1 MDGSL
6 QEQGAPKEY
15 RGPAERGVGGQGGT
29 RGQDGVR
36 GQGGVRGQ
44 RGGRG
49 QGGMRG
55 QGGGRISRRG
65 FLGAAA
71 GAALLG
77 PGLPSWRRA
86 DPYVLVLGVAQDGG
100 MPQTGCYAPRCDRA
114 RERDLP
120 RYVCSLAIVEPDA
133 GRYYL
138 VDASPDLRQQ
148 MDLID
153 DPGFRA
159 RAQERRPFDGIFL
172 THGHMGHYLGLA
184 HLGREGLGIAPTPC
198 YCSPEM
204 AGFLASN
211 GPWSLLVDEGRLDLR
226 PVEFDRWYEI
236 DDSLS
241 AMATPVPHRPEFSDT
256 VGWTFRGP
264 RRRSLL
270 YLPDIDSW
278 EAWDRDV
285 AEVVRGVDVALLD
298 GSFYSPGEV
307 PGRNIED
314 IPHPMVPHT
323 MDLLQE
329 VARGEN
335 EVVFIHLNNTNPAL
349 EEDSAEA
356 REIASR
362 GFSVATEGQRFG
374 L

>member
-6 QEQGAPKEY
+6 QEQGLPKAY
-15 RGPAERGVGGQGGT
+15 RGPKKYRGPTERGMGE
-29 RGQDGVR
+29 RREVR
-36 GQGGVRGQ
+36 GQGGAGV
-44 RGGRG
+44 
-49 QGGMRG
+49 
-55 QGGGRISRRG
+55 SRRE

-77 PGLPSWRRA
+77 PGLSSWRRA

-114 RERDLP
+114 RERDQP
-120 RYVCSLAIVEPDA
+120 RYVSSLAIVEPDA

-153 DPGFRA
+153 APGFRA

-172 THGHMGHYLGLA
+172 THAHMGHYLGLA

-226 PVEFDRWYEI
+226 PVEFDRWYEV

-264 RRRSLL
+264 SRSLL

-285 AEVVRGVDVALLD
+285 AAVVRGVDVALLD

-329 VARGEN
+329 VARGET
-335 EVVFIHLNNTNPAL
+335 EVAFIHLNNTNPAL
-349 EEDSAEA
+349 DEGSAEA

>member
-6 QEQGAPKEY
+6 QEQG
-15 RGPAERGVGGQGGT
+15 PAERHWTAQE
-29 RGQDGVR
+29 RGMR
-36 GQGGVRGQ
+36 KQGGVRKQG
-44 RGGRG
+44 RRSGPGRVRG
-49 QGGMRG
+49 QVGVPG
-55 QGGGRISRRG
+55 QGSAGVSRRE

-71 GAALLG
+71 GATLLG
-77 PGLPSWRRA
+77 PRLSPWRRA

-114 RERDLP
+114 REREQP

-133 GRYYL
+133 GPYYL

-159 RAQERRPFDGIFL
+159 RAQARRPFDGIFL
-172 THGHMGHYLGLA
+172 THAHMGHYLGLA
-184 HLGREGLGIAPTPC
+184 HLGREGLGLAPTPC

-264 RRRSLL
+264 SRSLL

-298 GSFYSPGEV
+298 ATFYSPGEV

-314 IPHPMVPHT
+314 IPHPMVPHS

-329 VARGEN
+329 VARGER

-349 EEDSAEA
+349 DEASAEA
-356 REIASR
+356 REIVSR

>member
-6 QEQGAPKEY
+6 QEQRPPK
-15 RGPAERGVGGQGGT
+15 RHWAAQER
-29 RGQDGVR
+29 GVR
-36 GQGGVRGQ
+36 GQGRARV
-44 RGGRG
+44 
-49 QGGMRG
+49 QGGAG
-55 QGGGRISRRG
+55 VSRRE

-114 RERDLP
+114 REREQP

-133 GRYYL
+133 GRHYL

-159 RAQERRPFDGIFL
+159 RAQARRPFDGIFL
-172 THGHMGHYLGLA
+172 THAHMGHYLGLA

-264 RRRSLL
+264 SRSLL

-278 EAWDRDV
+278 EEWDRDV

-298 GSFYSPGEV
+298 ASFYSPGRF
-307 PGRNIED
+307 PGGTSRTSRTPWCPTRWICCRRLCGG
-314 IPHPMVPHT
+314 I
-323 MDLLQE
+323 
-329 VARGEN
+329 AR
-335 EVVFIHLNNTNPAL
+335 
-349 EEDSAEA
+349 
-356 REIASR
+356 SR
-362 GFSVATEGQRFG
+362 SST
-374 L
+374 

>member
-1 MDGSL
+1 MDESL
-6 QEQGAPKEY
+6 QGRAAPKKCREP
-15 RGPAERGVGGQGGT
+15 REHGARRKHPGSRAHGARRKHPGSKEHGALERG
-29 RGQDGVR
+29 GVP
-36 GQGGVRGQ
+36 V
-44 RGGRG
+44 
-49 QGGMRG
+49 
-55 QGGGRISRRG
+55 SRRG
-65 FLGAAA
+65 FLSAAA
-71 GAALLG
+71 GATLLG
-77 PGLPSWRRA
+77 PRLAWGRRA
-86 DPYVLVLGVAQDGG
+86 DPYLLVLGVAQDGG

-114 RERDLP
+114 REREQP
-120 RYVCSLAIVEPDA
+120 RYVSSLAIVEPDA

-153 DPGFRA
+153 DPGFRP
-159 RAQERRPFDGIFL
+159 RAQARRPFDGIFL
-172 THGHMGHYLGLA
+172 THAHMGHYLGLA

-236 DDSLS
+236 DNSLS

-264 RRRSLL
+264 NRSVL

-285 AEVVRGVDVALLD
+285 AEVVRAVDVALLD
-298 GSFYSPGEV
+298 ASFYSPGEV

-329 VARGEN
+329 VARGES

-349 EEDSAEA
+349 DEASAEA
-356 REIASR
+356 REVVRR
-362 GFSVATEGQRFG
+362 GFSVASEGQRFG

>member
-1 MDGSL
+1 MDESL
-6 QEQGAPKEY
+6 QGRAAPKKCREP
-15 RGPAERGVGGQGGT
+15 REHVARRKHPGSKEHGALERG
-29 RGQDGVR
+29 GVP
-36 GQGGVRGQ
+36 V
-44 RGGRG
+44 
-49 QGGMRG
+49 
-55 QGGGRISRRG
+55 SRRG
-65 FLGAAA
+65 FLSAAA
-71 GAALLG
+71 GATLLG
-77 PGLPSWRRA
+77 PRVAWGRRA

-114 RERDLP
+114 REREQP
-120 RYVCSLAIVEPDA
+120 RYVSSLAIVEPDA

-153 DPGFRA
+153 DPGFRS
-159 RAQERRPFDGIFL
+159 RAQARRPFDGIFL
-172 THGHMGHYLGLA
+172 THAHMGHYLGLA

-226 PVEFDRWYEI
+226 PVEFDRWYAI

-264 RRRSLL
+264 NRSVL

-285 AEVVRGVDVALLD
+285 AEVVRAVDVALLD
-298 GSFYSPGEV
+298 ASFYSPGEV

-329 VARGEN
+329 VARGES

-349 EEDSAEA
+349 DEASAEA
-356 REIASR
+356 REVVRR
-362 GFSVATEGQRFG
+362 GFSVASEGQRFG

>member
-6 QEQGAPKEY
+6 QERGSPTHWAAQECGA
-15 RGPAERGVGGQGGT
+15 
-29 RGQDGVR
+29 RGQSGAR
-36 GQGGVRGQ
+36 GQGGARV
-44 RGGRG
+44 
-49 QGGMRG
+49 
-55 QGGGRISRRG
+55 SRRE
-65 FLGAAA
+65 FLGAAV

-77 PGLPSWRRA
+77 PGLSSWRRA

-114 RERDLP
+114 RERDQP
-120 RYVCSLAIVEPDA
+120 RYVSSLAIVEPDA

-153 DPGFRA
+153 DPGFSARA
-159 RAQERRPFDGIFL
+159 RERRPFDGIFL
-172 THGHMGHYLGLA
+172 THAHMGHYLGLA

-198 YCSPEM
+198 YCTPEM

-264 RRRSLL
+264 GRSLL

-323 MDLLQE
+323 MDLLRE
-329 VARGEN
+329 VARDET
-335 EVVFIHLNNTNPAL
+335 EVLFIHLNNTNPAL
-349 EEDSAEA
+349 DEGSAEA

-362 GFSVATEGQRFG
+362 GFAVATEGQRFG